1 MKMRKL
7 VRRDRR
13 KNDEDA
19 EDFRLAMDATKLTS
33 AEEKTKL
40 ALGSGGLISDE
51 ESDDSADLE
60 WCPRVRCSPKN

>member
-13 KNDEDA
+13 KNDVDA
-19 EDFRLAMDATKLTS
+19 EEHRLSMDSTKLTC
-33 AEEKTKL
+33 AEEKAKL

-51 ESDDSADLE
+51 ETDDSADLE
-60 WCPRVRCSPKN
+60 